1 MSLPNYKT
9 NLIYK
14 RKGQNKIK
22 VRIQKDQ
29 ILLTSVRSSTN
40 HLRLTTS
47 TTPRIHPNNYWAS
60 TRIWKY
66 PRMIKCRHA
75 VKFKKVLS
83 QEEASQYK
91 KNRCMTS
98 NLKDL
103 RLKIST
109 LTWILPAPRAFWNC
123 MIRDLLPLKRYLKT
137 KFTL

>member
-1 MSLPNYKT
+1 
-9 NLIYK
+9 
-14 RKGQNKIK
+14 
-22 VRIQKDQ
+22 
-29 ILLTSVRSSTN
+29 
-40 HLRLTTS
+40 
-47 TTPRIHPNNYWAS
+47 
-60 TRIWKY
+60 
-66 PRMIKCRHA
+66 MIKCRHA

-91 KNRCMTS
+91 KNRYMTS

>member
-22 VRIQKDQ
+22 VRILKDQ

-66 PRMIKCRHA
+66 PWMIKCRHA